1 MKPSSV
7 CHRARGAG
15 RAQLAMVD
23 QEYLLSPEAK
33 GALKMVGWGVRGGRG
48 VWSSHVAIMHVDD
61 VHGLDHVLV
70 L

>member
-1 MKPSSV
+1 
-7 CHRARGAG
+7 
-15 RAQLAMVD
+15 MVD

-33 GALKMVGWGVRGGRG
+33 GPHKKWWGGVCEGVGGF